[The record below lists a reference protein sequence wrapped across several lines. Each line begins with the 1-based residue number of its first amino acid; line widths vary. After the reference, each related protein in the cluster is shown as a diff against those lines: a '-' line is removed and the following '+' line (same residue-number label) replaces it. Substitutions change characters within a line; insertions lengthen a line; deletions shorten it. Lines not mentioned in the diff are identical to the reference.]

1 MMKHAVLLVVLIAGL
16 VPGVVFGGDIGDPAP
31 PLEVKEWIKGN
42 PVEIKPGT
50 NIFVVE
56 IWQSSLPACRAVIT
70 NLNNLQKSFQSNGV
84 IVVGIS
90 DESPDKLKDFVQL
103 YSTPIDYWIA
113 ADDNRQTALSY
124 MRPVN
129 ERAVPYAFVVGTN
142 GVLLWR
148 GYPSGALEKVLKYVI
163 AGQYNEVRAAKNEL
177 ANYQMQEYL
186 LLAQRGDFRA
196 KPAGNLLLANRTN
209 DPSLLCDMA
218 YQIATTP
225 HLAIRNFALA
235 GAALDQAEKLETTN
249 KASVMITRAVW
260 LFESGKRDAAMLLA
274 TQALASAQSPH
285 VKTNVQYF
293 LRTMEARMALASTNQ
308 SGTNQ
313 IKVKGAQTPVH
324 PAAST
329 NQINASQSKDSDVKL

>member
-16 VPGVVFGGDIGDPAP
+16 APGIVFGGDIGDPAP

-56 IWQSSLPACRAVIT
+56 IWQSSLPACRACIT
-70 NLNNLQKSFQSNGV
+70 NLNNIQKSFQSNGV
-84 IVVGIS
+84 VVVGIS
-90 DESPDKLKDFVQL
+90 DEPADKLKQFVQQ
-103 YSTPIDYWIA
+103 SGTPIDYWIA
-113 ADDNRQTALSY
+113 ADNKRQTGLSY

-129 ERAVPYAFVVGTN
+129 ERAVPYAFIVGTN
-142 GVLLWR
+142 GTLLWR
-148 GYPSGALEKVLKYVI
+148 GYPSGSLEKALKYVV
-163 AGQYNEVRAAKNEL
+163 AGEYNEARAAKDEV
-177 ANYQMQEYL
+177 ANYQMHEYL

-196 KPAGNLLLANRTN
+196 KAAGTRLLANRTN

-235 GAALDQAEKLETTN
+235 GTALDQAETLETTN

-285 VKTNVQYF
+285 AKSNVQFF
-293 LRTMEARMALASTNQ
+293 LRTMEARVAMASTNL

-313 IKVKGAQTPVH
+313 IKGAQPPVH
-324 PAAST
+324 LPAANT
-329 NQINASQSKDSDVKL
+329 NHINTSQSKDSPAEL